1 MTTLLKILWLLLII
15 GSVWFV
21 GGPMAAI
28 FWLSENLD
36 QITQLLVWAALT
48 SVGVFALALPWA
60 FISLRN
66 RDKKD
71 DWSWDKESD

>member
-1 MTTLLKILWLLLII
+1 MAALKILFPLLIF
-15 GSVWFV
+15 GALWFV
-21 GGPMAAI
+21 GGTTATT

-36 QITQLLVWAALT
+36 QITRLLVWAALT
-48 SVGVFALALPWA
+48 SVGVFALVLPWA

>member
-1 MTTLLKILWLLLII
+1 MTALKILWPLLIFGAI
-15 GSVWFV
+15 WFW
-21 GGPMAAI
+21 GGPTAT
-28 FWLSENLD
+28 FLGFSENLG
-36 QITQLLVWAALT
+36 QITRLLVWAALT
-48 SVGVFALALPWA
+48 SVGVFALVLPWA